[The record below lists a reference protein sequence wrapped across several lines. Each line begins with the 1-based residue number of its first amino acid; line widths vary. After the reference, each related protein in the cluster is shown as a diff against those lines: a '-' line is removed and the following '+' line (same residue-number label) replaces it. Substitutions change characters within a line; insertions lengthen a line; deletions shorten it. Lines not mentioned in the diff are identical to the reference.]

1 MRLNTLSK
9 IEEITSCW
17 RRFDDIILTIVIF
30 LPVNTFKF
38 EVQRSLKLHI
48 KWIILKFKIHK
59 ETISAKLSIFTY
71 DAPIIFFHATALI
84 SAHFTEQS
92 KNGTPLV
99 MNWSN
104 RHEFIQALFHI
115 IDISEIISILE
126 FCSKTP
132 CLVDWTIK
140 TLIRKKN
147 VVSHLNAI

>member
-1 MRLNTLSK
+1 M
-9 IEEITSCW
+9 
-17 RRFDDIILTIVIF
+17 IF

-38 EVQRSLKLHI
+38 EVQRSLKLLI

-99 MNWSN
+99 MNRSN
-104 RHEFIQALFHI
+104 RHGFIQALFHVM
-115 IDISEIISILE
+115 DISEIISILE

-132 CLVDWTIK
+132 CLMDWTIK

>member
-1 MRLNTLSK
+1 M
-9 IEEITSCW
+9 
-17 RRFDDIILTIVIF
+17 IF

-99 MNWSN
+99 INSVV
-104 RHEFIQALFHI
+104 EQARIYPSFVPYHG
-115 IDISEIISILE
+115 ISEIISILE

-140 TLIRKKN
+140 TLIRKKKFR
-147 VVSHLNAI
+147 

>member
-1 MRLNTLSK
+1 M
-9 IEEITSCW
+9 
-17 RRFDDIILTIVIF
+17 IF

-99 MNWSN
+99 MNRSN
-104 RHEFIQALFHI
+104 RHGFIQALFHVM
-115 IDISEIISILE
+115 DISEIISILE

-140 TLIRKKN
+140 TLIRKKMSL
-147 VVSHLNAI
+147 VTSTPSKTVCKIFLLFHEASVLYVGDSLYFQ